1 MAGIYPPIL
10 SEAFKRTSL
19 FDLLIMR
26 GNSET
31 EKVDVDVYLA
41 SLTQANDRPLDS
53 QLFCMSDFDVDLVEI
68 MNDDNE
74 FEYLQVKLDKPQ
86 ILWNS
91 LTMGRCFHLYTNN
104 DVMSQGDRDQD
115 VPTLIAK
122 LICSFKLF
130 LPEKIMVVG
139 RFEGLH
145 EDDVGQWKNSFES
158 VHVFFL
164 HLLLNV

>member
-1 MAGIYPPIL
+1 
-10 SEAFKRTSL
+10 
-19 FDLLIMR
+19 MR

-31 EKVDVDVYLA
+31 EQVGVDVYLA
-41 SLTQANDRPLDS
+41 SLTQADGRRLDS
-53 QLFCMSDFDVDLVEI
+53 QLLNMSDFDVNLVEI

-74 FEYLQVKLDKPQ
+74 FKYFQVELDSPQ
-86 ILWNS
+86 ISWNS
-91 LTMGRCFHLYTNN
+91 FTMGRCFHLYTNN
-104 DVMSQGDRDQD
+104 DLMSQDDRDQD
-115 VPTLIAK
+115 VPKLIAK

-145 EDDVGQWKNSFES
+145 EDDVGQWKNSFGS